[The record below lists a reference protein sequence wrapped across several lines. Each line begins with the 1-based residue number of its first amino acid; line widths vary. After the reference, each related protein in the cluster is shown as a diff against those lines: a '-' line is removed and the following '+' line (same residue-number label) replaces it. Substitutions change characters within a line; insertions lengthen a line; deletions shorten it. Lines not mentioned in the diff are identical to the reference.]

1 MIRDG
6 RMKGEQDERS
16 EALLV
21 LVEREDVRLVD
32 FALNVAKEMAP
43 ANILK
48 NKVTSELSR
57 LTFLITKNP
66 YSNKSQATPFT
77 PRAKSI
83 HLRQRLP

>member
-1 MIRDG
+1 MVISSKDVKWKLRVSDSNLLTLIRDG

-32 FALNVAKEMAP
+32 FALNVAKELAP

-48 NKVTSELSR
+48 FKVTSA
-57 LTFLITKNP
+57 F
-66 YSNKSQATPFT
+66 
-77 PRAKSI
+77 
-83 HLRQRLP
+83 